1 MRFCL
6 VSSASNSHINQV
18 LLYKLV
24 QHIPT
29 GRVVSYGQLASY
41 LPDRIPALT
50 VGRWMA
56 SCPPHYPWWR
66 VVAAD
71 GRLVIAKRNP
81 IWAQKQYQILLD
93 EAVPFI
99 EPDQADIGKCR
110 WLPADDEIDSFLEM
124 DE

>member
-1 MRFCL
+1 MSS
-6 VSSASNSHINQV
+6 VSDSHSNQV
-18 LLYKLV
+18 FLYKLV
-24 QHIPT
+24 RHIPF
-29 GRVVSYGQLASY
+29 GHVVSYGQLASY

-56 SCPPHYPWWR
+56 NCPPDYPWWR

-81 IWAQKQYQILLD
+81 VWAQQQY
-93 EAVPFI
+93 EALVAESVPFT
-99 EPDQADIGKCR
+99 EPDKVAIDSCR
-110 WLPADDEIDSFLEM
+110 WLPADDEIDSYIEM